1 MMQPSM
7 PCSASG
13 ELGGNRS
20 TLLPLFALRRFAFF
34 KSGAG
39 LAGSEMES
47 IM

>member
-1 MMQPSM
+1 MMHPSI

-20 TLLPLFALRRFAFF
+20 TLLPLAEGRRLAFF